1 MAIALHTRIEFVH
14 KSMIEPTCSL
24 PDQQERRRV
33 ASSQP
38 YFAAVEKMREHRSSF
53 VESGV
58 DGFELFEK
66 MASLNLRYR
75 IEEQRTNRCPS
86 CWYDKEVR
94 CICDRMPAR
103 MGRELMPNVKFL
115 LLLHHKEVLNAGNSA
130 KVLLSLLPREQIEL
144 YVYGRE
150 GDFDRLIEE
159 ILVDRDHTLTLWPGG
174 DSQTIGEFLSELPS
188 DSGWAAQ
195 RNGETEVSKE
205 PSLLKIVVLD
215 GTYTNAK
222 NMNKTLRK
230 RLKEKGPKN
239 VALHPTEVSKFH
251 RAQKTYG
258 ASIAESLKNNQNL
271 DGKAMRISTAEACG
285 LLLRELGCQEEV
297 QKTIL
302 EAVVLNNV
310 DRKSS

>member
-1 MAIALHTRIEFVH
+1 
-14 KSMIEPTCSL
+14 
-24 PDQQERRRV
+24 
-33 ASSQP
+33 
-38 YFAAVEKMREHRSSF
+38 MREHRSSF

-86 CWYDKEVR
+86 CWYDKEIR
-94 CICDRMPAR
+94 CICDRMPTR
-103 MGRELMPNVKFL
+103 VERSLMPNVKFL
-115 LLLHHKEVLNAGNSA
+115 LLLHHKEFLNAGNSA
-130 KVLLSLLPREQIEL
+130 KILLSLLPKEKIEL

-159 ILVDRDHTLTLWPGG
+159 ILMDRDHTLTLWPGG
-174 DSQTIGEFLSELPS
+174 DSQTIEEFLAELPS
-188 DSGWAAQ
+188 DSGWATAQ
-195 RNGETEVSKE
+195 RNRETELCIKS
-205 PSLLKIVVLD
+205 SFLKVVVLD

-222 NMNKTLRK
+222 NMHKTIRK
-230 RLKEKGPKN
+230 RLKEKAPKN

-258 ASIAESLKNNQNL
+258 ASIAENLKNNQNL
-271 DGKAMRISTAEACG
+271 NEKAMRISTAEACG

>member
-1 MAIALHTRIEFVH
+1 MT
-14 KSMIEPTCSL
+14 EPTCSL
-24 PDQQERRRV
+24 PGLQDQQVQQSNV

-75 IEEQRTNRCPS
+75 IEDQRTNRCPS

-94 CICDRMPAR
+94 CICDRMPPR
-103 MGRELMPNVKFL
+103 MERNLMPNVKFL
-115 LLLHHKEVLNAGNSA
+115 LLLHHKEYLNAGNSA
-130 KVLLSLLPREQIEL
+130 KVLLSLLPKEQIEL

-159 ILVDRDHTLTLWPGG
+159 ILMDRDHTLTLWPGG
-174 DSQTIGEFLSELPS
+174 DSQTIEEFLSELPS
-188 DSGWAAQ
+188 DSGWADQ
-195 RNGETEVSKE
+195 RNGETE
-205 PSLLKIVVLD
+205 LKIVVLD
-215 GTYTNAK
+215 GTYTNAR
-222 NMNKTLRK
+222 NMHKTLRK
-230 RLKEKGPKN
+230 RLKEKAPKN

-258 ASIAESLKNNQNL
+258 ASIAENLKHNQNL
-271 DGKAMRISTAEACG
+271 DEKAMRISTAEACA

-297 QKTIL
+297 QKTML
-302 EAVVLNNV
+302 EAVLLNNV
-310 DRKSS
+310 DRARNGKFLQNSS